1 MDNKKERIKYA
12 AIFIVL
18 LCIEVLIALFVHDN
32 IIRPYVG
39 DMLVVILIYFA
50 LRVIIPTECK
60 LLPLWVF
67 LFAAFIEV
75 LQYFNFVKIL
85 GLGDSAFFS
94 ILLGSTF
101 DIKDILC
108 YGVGSACLFIY
119 DYIGRIRVS
128 C

>member
-12 AIFIVL
+12 AIFIIL
-18 LCIEVLIALFVHDN
+18 LCIEVIIALFVHDN

-50 LRVIIPTECK
+50 LRIIIPRGFN

-75 LQYFNFVKIL
+75 LQYFNFVKII
-85 GLGDSAFFS
+85 GLGDSAFFR

-108 YGVGSACLFIY
+108 YGVGAAFLFIY
-119 DYIGRIRVS
+119 DFIGRVRIS
-128 C
+128 H

>member
-12 AIFIVL
+12 VIFIVL
-18 LCIEVLIALFVHDN
+18 LCIEVLIALFVQDN

-50 LRVIIPTECK
+50 LRVIIPTGCN

-75 LQYFNFVKIL
+75 LQYFNFVKVL

-108 YGVGSACLFIY
+108 YGVGTVFLFVY
-119 DYIGRIRVS
+119 DFMERLRVS
-128 C
+128 H